1 MSTNTKEN
9 DKYLVLRGKNKDIYF
24 IQKRVSKKVASIIG
38 KDFIKKSLE
47 TDNID
52 IARSKRDV
60 ILKELSFYENQE
72 KKYESQ
78 QFVEIDGD
86 DSIKPVQKD
95 LKSKLHIVKNIN
107 LLMQKS
113 VILKEKIFDNVWVQ
127 PAAGDA
133 GGSLGA
139 ALALWHIDQNNSR
152 TVNYKDSMQGSYLG
166 PEYSQK
172 EIEEQLDK
180 AGAKYEILKD
190 EELLSKEV

>member
-1 MSTNTKEN
+1 MKEN

-72 KKYESQ
+72 KKDESQ

-86 DSIKPVQKD
+86 DSIKPVHKD
-95 LKSKLHIVKNIN
+95 LKLKLQIVKNIN
-107 LLMQKS
+107 LLMQKL
-113 VILKEKIFDNVWVQ
+113 VISKEKIFD
-127 PAAGDA
+127 
-133 GGSLGA
+133 
-139 ALALWHIDQNNSR
+139 
-152 TVNYKDSMQGSYLG
+152 T
-166 PEYSQK
+166 
-172 EIEEQLDK
+172 LDRFTPLLII
-180 AGAKYEILKD
+180 ILMIFIT
-190 EELLSKEV
+190 SIV

>member
-1 MSTNTKEN
+1 MSTNMKEN

-72 KKYESQ
+72 KKDESQ

-86 DSIKPVQKD
+86 DSIKPVHND
-95 LKSKLHIVKNIN
+95 LKSKLQILKNIN
-107 LLMQKS
+107 LL
-113 VILKEKIFDNVWVQ
+113 
-127 PAAGDA
+127 
-133 GGSLGA
+133 
-139 ALALWHIDQNNSR
+139 
-152 TVNYKDSMQGSYLG
+152 
-166 PEYSQK
+166 
-172 EIEEQLDK
+172 
-180 AGAKYEILKD
+180 
-190 EELLSKEV
+190 

>member
-1 MSTNTKEN
+1 MKEN

-72 KKYESQ
+72 KKEENQ

-86 DSIKPVQKD
+86 DSIKPVYKD
-95 LKSKLHIVKNIN
+95 LKSKLQIVKNIN
-107 LLMQKS
+107 LLMQKL
-113 VILKEKIFDNVWVQ
+113 VISKEKIFD
-127 PAAGDA
+127 
-133 GGSLGA
+133 
-139 ALALWHIDQNNSR
+139 
-152 TVNYKDSMQGSYLG
+152 T
-166 PEYSQK
+166 
-172 EIEEQLDK
+172 LDRFTPLLII
-180 AGAKYEILKD
+180 ILMIFIT
-190 EELLSKEV
+190 LIV

>member
-1 MSTNTKEN
+1 MKEN

-72 KKYESQ
+72 KKNESQ

-86 DSIKPVQKD
+86 DSIKPVHKD
-95 LKSKLHIVKNIN
+95 LKLKLQIVKNIN
-107 LLMQKS
+107 LLMQKL
-113 VILKEKIFDNVWVQ
+113 VISKEKIFD
-127 PAAGDA
+127 
-133 GGSLGA
+133 
-139 ALALWHIDQNNSR
+139 
-152 TVNYKDSMQGSYLG
+152 T
-166 PEYSQK
+166 
-172 EIEEQLDK
+172 LDRFTPLLII
-180 AGAKYEILKD
+180 ILMIFIT
-190 EELLSKEV
+190 LIV

>member
-1 MSTNTKEN
+1 MKEN

-72 KKYESQ
+72 KKDESQ

-86 DSIKPVQKD
+86 DSIKPVHKD
-95 LKSKLHIVKNIN
+95 LKSKLQIVKNIN
-107 LLMQKS
+107 LLMQKL
-113 VILKEKIFDNVWVQ
+113 VISKEKIFD
-127 PAAGDA
+127 
-133 GGSLGA
+133 
-139 ALALWHIDQNNSR
+139 
-152 TVNYKDSMQGSYLG
+152 T
-166 PEYSQK
+166 
-172 EIEEQLDK
+172 LDRFTPLLII
-180 AGAKYEILKD
+180 ILMIFIT
-190 EELLSKEV
+190 LIV